1 MGSSEEIISGEKL
14 QELAYVYFGY
24 GFDFQFNPRISTQI
38 EKHLDLYN
46 ISSSY
51 NNPKILFCYS
61 HRLSHF
67 SDILHF
73 LTNPF
78 ILISHN
84 SDGNIEY
91 SPEIHKILDHPLLIK
106 WYAQNLGIIHHKL
119 EFLPIGMANSMWPHG
134 NTSFFDKALPI
145 NKSEKVYFNFSMSTN
160 FDKRKQCYDSLIHK
174 IPYRDSVAPES
185 YLELLSRY
193 EFCICP
199 EGHGF
204 DTHRFWE
211 ALYVKCIPVV
221 VRSKFIEVILHKTN
235 IPLVVLNSWDEF
247 DVNALNYSNYT
258 FSDTY
263 THFSDYK
270 NRINSLLDN

>member
-1 MGSSEEIISGEKL
+1 MTSSREIIRGEKL
-14 QELAYVYFGY
+14 QELADVYFGNEC
-24 GFDFQFNPRISTQI
+24 DFQFNPRIRTQT
-38 EKHLDLYN
+38 EKHIIFDS
-46 ISSSY
+46 IRAPY

-61 HRLSHF
+61 HRLSNF
-67 SDILHF
+67 VDILHF

-119 EFLPIGMANSMWPHG
+119 EFLPIGMANSMWSHG
-134 NTSFFDKALPI
+134 NASFFGKTLLI

-160 FDKRKQCYDSLIHK
+160 FDKRKPCYDSLIHK
-174 IPYRDSVAPES
+174 IPYIDSVAPES

-199 EGHGF
+199 EGNGF

-263 THFSDYK
+263 THFGNYK
-270 NRINSLLDN
+270 NSINSLLHD